1 MHKHNRLRY
10 SAVLVE
16 VNKRC
21 IIPALVEEGLADEGL
36 AEALAE
42 ALEGEGG
49 LGGGG
54 LAEALAV
61 GRLSE
66 LD

>member
-1 MHKHNRLRY
+1 MVYVH
-10 SAVLVE
+10 V
-16 VNKRC
+16 
-21 IIPALVEEGLADEGL
+21 PALDEEGLAGRGL

-42 ALEGEGG
+42 VLEGGGG

-61 GRLSE
+61 GRLSA